1 LDAIG
6 ISLLRQAAVEVVRET
21 VRTPDPVGQACQ
33 TVDRIISIANGA
45 GKSGKLSTAAGQ
57 VIDIAD
63 RTVRLLYR
71 QRPVHG
77 IEGRLHRADGIL
89 EGGDVTDR
97 VVGPVDRAG
106 SSQIESGAAVR
117 GVVSRS
123 QDLTPAIGDGGDT

>member
-1 LDAIG
+1 MGIIVFTQQSSAAAEGFVGQLAGGIITLCRLDAIG

-97 VVGPVDRAG
+97 V
-106 SSQIESGAAVR
+106 
-117 GVVSRS
+117 
-123 QDLTPAIGDGGDT
+123 